1 MKSFGYGPAMRRL
14 PAALMILGTVLL
26 LAACSSGGN
35 GGGVGD
41 PAVPGDA
48 MAQMAESPMAESPM
62 AETPMAELGEW
73 NDLMAGSLRI
83 RDANRVLDV
92 HYDGDVGHIVAAM
105 PVQPDITGT
114 AEWSGMWSGR
124 VELDPNPL
132 TVVGLRAFGAEPEDF
147 EGLGGRA
154 QVTASL
160 EGDDVTAVLTYRD
173 IPLADIGVT
182 QLSSDRVSVEGG
194 RFEPVR
200 METVMFEAETPDPT
214 DPAAPITVR
223 SATVTG
229 DFSGEGAFGGAGAAG
244 VAGYVGGPIH
254 IEYGLG
260 PQPIGTLQS
269 VFFGSR
275 DDN

>member
-14 PAALMILGTVLL
+14 PAASMILGAVLL
-26 LAACSSGGN
+26 LAACSSGSN

-41 PAVPGDA
+41 PADPGDD
-48 MAQMAESPMAESPM
+48 MAQMAETPM

-73 NDLMAGSLRI
+73 NDLMAGSLDI
-83 RDANRVLDV
+83 SDANEVLRA
-92 HYDGDVGHIVAAM
+92 HYDDDGAGQITAGM

-114 AEWSGMWSGR
+114 ATWSGMWSGR

-132 TVVGLRAFGAEPEDF
+132 TLVGLSALGVGPEDF
-147 EGLGGRA
+147 EGLGGGA
-154 QVTASL
+154 QVTAYL
-160 EGDDVTAVLTYRD
+160 EDDGVTAVVTYRD
-173 IPLADIGVT
+173 IPLDDIGVT
-182 QLSSDRVSVEGG
+182 ELSSDRVSVTNG
-194 RFEPVR
+194 RFEPVK
-200 METVMFEAETPDPT
+200 METVMFDAETPDPT
-214 DPAAPITVR
+214 DPTAPVTVR

-260 PQPIGTLQS
+260 LQPIGTLQS
-269 VFFGSR
+269 VFFGNR

>member
-1 MKSFGYGPAMRRL
+1 MKSFGYGPA
-14 PAALMILGTVLL
+14 LMILGAVLL

-35 GGGVGD
+35 GEGVGD
-41 PAVPGDA
+41 PAVPAGD
-48 MAQMAESPMAESPM
+48 MAQMAETPMAES
-62 AETPMAELGEW
+62 PMAELGEW

-92 HYDGDVGHIVAAM
+92 HYDGDAGHLEVGM

-114 AEWSGMWSGR
+114 AEWNGMWSGR
-124 VELDPNPL
+124 VELDPDPL
-132 TVVGLRAFGAEPEDF
+132 TLVGLSAFGAEPDDF

-154 QVTASL
+154 LVTAYL

-200 METVMFEAETPDPT
+200 LEIVMFDAETTNPFDPS
-214 DPAAPITVR
+214 APPTITP
-223 SATVTG
+223 TTFTG

-254 IEYGLG
+254 IEYGRG
-260 PQPIGTLQS
+260 PQAIGTLQS

>member
-35 GGGVGD
+35 GEGVGD
-41 PAVPGDA
+41 PADPAGD
-48 MAQMAESPMAESPM
+48 MAQMAETPM

-92 HYDGDVGHIVAAM
+92 HYDGDVGHIVVGM

-114 AEWSGMWSGR
+114 ATWSGMWSGR
-124 VELDPNPL
+124 VELNPDPL
-132 TVVGLRAFGAEPEDF
+132 VVVGLGAFGCRPEDF
-147 EGLGGRA
+147 EGLGGGA
-154 QVTASL
+154 QVTAYL
-160 EGDDVTAVLTYRD
+160 EGDDVTAELTYRD
-173 IPLADIGVT
+173 LGLDDIGVT
-182 QLSSDRVSVEGG
+182 ELSSDRVAVENG
-194 RFEPVR
+194 RFEPVKT
-200 METVMFEAETPDPT
+200 ESVMFEWETPNPFDPT
-214 DPAAPITVR
+214 APTMIT

-254 IEYGLG
+254 IEYGRG
-260 PQPIGTLQS
+260 PTYHRHVAVG
-269 VFFGSR
+269 VFRSR

>member
-14 PAALMILGTVLL
+14 PAASMILGAVFL
-26 LAACSSGGN
+26 LAACGGGSN
-35 GGGVGD
+35 GGGLGD
-41 PAVPGDA
+41 PVDPGDA

-62 AETPMAELGEW
+62 TELGEW
-73 NDLMAGSLRI
+73 NTLMAGSLDI
-83 RDANRVLDV
+83 SDANGVLRA
-92 HYDGDVGHIVAAM
+92 HYDDDGAGQITAAM

-132 TVVGLRAFGAEPEDF
+132 TVVGLRALGAEPEDF

-154 QVTASL
+154 LVTASL
-160 EGDDVTAVLTYRD
+160 EGDDVTAVVTYRD

-182 QLSSDRVSVEGG
+182 QLSSDRVAVEGG
-194 RFEPVR
+194 RFAPVR
-200 METVMFEAETPDPT
+200 METVMFEAEIPNLLDPT
-214 DPAAPITVR
+214 APAMITPV
-223 SATVTG
+223 TVTG
-229 DFSGEGAFGGAGAAG
+229 DFSGNGAFGGTGAMG
-244 VAGYVGGPIH
+244 VAGYVGGPID
-254 IEYGLG
+254 IDYG
-260 PQPIGTLQS
+260 PRTVDIGTLQS